1 MFSAGGE
8 GKEGK
13 GRGVELPWYWLL
25 ESASQPPLLIDF
37 WTLPDLPMCDP
48 LPRLIT
54 TNRSNFFFLHTKC
67 EKLPFTYIWEKI
79 CHIFFQDF
87 SRTFF
92 KKLPVTFIWEKICHI
107 FFKIS
112 AVLSLNMAKIIK
124 KFHSFFKN
132 ISHWHLETGD
142 YEVRNLSLPFHLTFF
157 LKQKFPKNSNKIAVF
172 LHISSKI
179 SAPLWVE
186 SNICY

>member
-1 MFSAGGE
+1 MYLWKNLPYLFFKISAVLSL
-8 GKEGK
+8 K
-13 GRGVELPWYWLL
+13 
-25 ESASQPPLLIDF
+25 S
-37 WTLPDLPMCDP
+37 C
-48 LPRLIT
+48 RLVVT
-54 TNRSNFFFLHTKC
+54 F
-67 EKLPFTYIWEKI
+67 IWEKI

-112 AVLSLNMAKIIK
+112 AVLSLNMGKIIK

-132 ISHWHLETGD
+132 ISHWHLGQGCMM
-142 YEVRNLSLPFHLTFF
+142 VRNLSRPFHLTFF